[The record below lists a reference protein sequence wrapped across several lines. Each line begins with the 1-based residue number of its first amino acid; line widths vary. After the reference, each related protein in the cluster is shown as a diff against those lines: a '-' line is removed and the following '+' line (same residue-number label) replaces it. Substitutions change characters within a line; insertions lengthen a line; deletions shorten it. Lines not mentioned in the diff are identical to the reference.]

1 MKLELRCIWI
11 MLTLAL
17 VMGCSASPTPT
28 AVPPAASPAPPTPTP
43 TPLPTL
49 APVPVATLLPPVESP
64 LAATGT
70 VCAVGCEFTTIQD
83 AIDDPTTGNGA
94 IIEVADSVHTEAGIV
109 VNKHVTIRGLGAAN
123 TIVQAYEE
131 PGEAPERVF
140 LVEEGATVI
149 LEGMTIRHGRPSVQ
163 EECGGGIRNSG
174 TLTLK
179 SCVVT
184 DNIANGGGGICN
196 RGPGELTLIN
206 CTVSGNTADGIAPY
220 SFQCGSGGGITSG
233 GKSLTLIST
242 TVSGNRAGINKV
254 TSDPR
259 PRSLGGGVHIGCNCT
274 AVFANTTISGNQ
286 AFRDGGGISI
296 HGTLQLVNC
305 TISDNTTFGK
315 GGGVYVRGPLDYLKT
330 IIANNAGKEGD
341 CAIVSDFMGT
351 GSIGTNRHNLVGD
364 STCSPDFSGDPML
377 GPLADNGGATWTHAL
392 LAGSPAVDAIPVDDW
407 TLPIDQ
413 CGNPRPSVQTS
424 AGTPCDIGAFECQP

>member
-1 MKLELRCIWI
+1 MRFRLQCIWI
-11 MLTLAL
+11 ILAL
-17 VMGCSASPTPT
+17 VLVTSCSTSPTPT
-28 AVPPAASPAPPTPTP
+28 AIPPTVTPAPPTP

-49 APVPVATLLPPVESP
+49 PPVPVATLIPPVEVP
-64 LAATGT
+64 AATTDT

-83 AIDDPTTGNGA
+83 AIDDPATGNGA
-94 IIEVADSVHTEAGIV
+94 IIEVADPVHTEAGIV
-109 VNKHVTIRGLGAAN
+109 VNKDVTIRGLGAAN
-123 TIVQAYEE
+123 TTVQAHEE
-131 PGEAPERVF
+131 PGQAPERVF
-140 LVEEGATVI
+140 LVEEGATAVF
-149 LEGMTIRHGRPSVQ
+149 EGLTIRHGKPSIQ
-163 EECGGGIRNSG
+163 EECGGGVSNHG

-184 DNIANGGGGICN
+184 DNIANGGGGLCN

-206 CTVSGNTADGIAPY
+206 CTVSGNTADGIAEY
-220 SFQCGSGGGITSG
+220 SLQCGSGGGITSG
-233 GKSLTLIST
+233 GKSLRLIST
-242 TVSGNRAGINKV
+242 TVSGNRAGIKKV

-286 AFRDGGGISI
+286 AFRDGGGVSL

-315 GGGVYVRGPLDYLKT
+315 GGGVYVRGPLNYVNT
-330 IIANNAGKEGD
+330 IIAHNTGKEGD

-351 GSIGTNRHNLVGD
+351 GSIGTNRGNWVAD
-364 STCSPDFSGDPML
+364 NTCSPDFSGDPML

-392 LAGSPAVDAIPVDDW
+392 LPGSPAIDAVPVDDW
-407 TLPIDQ
+407 TLPLDQ
-413 CGNPRPSVQTS
+413 CGNPRPAVQTS
-424 AGTPCDIGAFECQP
+424 AGTACDIGAFECQP